1 MTEPAQT
8 ESAVTGP
15 AVTGPA
21 VTGPAVTG
29 PAVTGPAVTRSS
41 VAAPTSAQVQ
51 PSGTATRVGWGLTV
65 LVGAFLLFDAVTHLL
80 AIQPVLDA
88 FADLGFPAHLA
99 RGLGVLELLCLIAF
113 LVPRTSVLGAVLLTG
128 YLGGAVAAQV
138 RIEAPLLSALLFP
151 VYTGLMLWAGLYLR
165 DSQVRALLPLRRA
178 AP

>member
-8 ESAVTGP
+8 ES
-15 AVTGPA
+15 
-21 VTGPAVTG
+21 AVTG

-65 LVGAFLLFDAVTHLL
+65 LVGAFLLFDAVTLL

-165 DSQVRALLPLRRA
+165 DSQVRGLLPLRRA